1 MFIHLCLYVN
11 YMNKGVIIGLI
22 IIAAVGI
29 GIISLMSSTENPKE
43 ILPSDEKIILD
54 EIVSLEENLEEQ
66 PKKTGK
72 NITIELKET
81 VGLATR

>member
-1 MFIHLCLYVN
+1 MFIDLCFYVN
-11 YMNKGVIIGLI
+11 YMNKGVIIGII

-43 ILPSDEKIILD
+43 VLPSDEKIILEEVID
-54 EIVSLEENLEEQ
+54 LEVNLQEE

-72 NITIELKET
+72 NIAVELNET
-81 VGLATR
+81 VGLTTP

>member
-1 MFIHLCLYVN
+1 
-11 YMNKGVIIGLI
+11 MNKGVIIGLI